1 MAAAALKRMTEAKGK
16 LILILA
22 LCNLLMIDHTNCQDT
37 ETTSSA
43 APAAPTNSAAPMEQA
58 APMDPVRSTD
68 TVDPKGEVD
77 AASLSG
83 LTSAAIPTNQAG
95 SLFTPTN
102 PVVTVSEA
110 VATMIPAN
118 ATVTTVVTNPTS
130 DSDANS
136 TAPASA
142 NTVASTPGS
151 SATSPQTES
160 SAPLQETTPA
170 PDTTTSSL
178 IPNELTETQGTFVSP
193 AQVHC
198 VSKEDIQ
205 DKDAIQLELKEETTC
220 EEFIQ
225 SILNVKHK
233 LCNDDSECS
242 IAIYQ
247 KPRSKNILISSSK
260 ITENPKDMASY
271 FNDENVKDQLGLM
284 TAAPH
289 WRKHSPSVLV
299 SLVITG
305 LLLAALLI
313 GGYCY
318 KNRVTGSSK
327 GERLNEDLY
336 QVDSDNQDGTLVS
349 VAPLHPPEPQG
360 KPSTNGDTQ
369 GTGKNQPPTSNTT
382 TTTNGHSAKQAP
394 VADTEL

>member
-1 MAAAALKRMTEAKGK
+1 MAAAALKRMNEAKGK
-16 LILILA
+16 LILVLA
-22 LCNLLMIDHTNCQDT
+22 LCNLLMIDHTNSPAAPTDP
-37 ETTSSA
+37 A
-43 APAAPTNSAAPMEQA
+43 APAAPTDPAAPA
-58 APMDPVRSTD
+58 APTDPAGSTGP
-68 TVDPKGEVD
+68 VDPKGEVD
-77 AASLSG
+77 TAE
-83 LTSAAIPTNQAG
+83 TTM
-95 SLFTPTN
+95 TPVNT
-102 PVVTVSEA
+102 
-110 VATMIPAN
+110 
-118 ATVTTVVTNPTS
+118 TVTIVDTSPTS

-142 NTVASTPGS
+142 STVASTPGS

-160 SAPLQETTPA
+160 IAQLQETTPA
-170 PDTTTSSL
+170 LDTTTSPL
-178 IPNELTETQGTFVSP
+178 IPNELTETQGPFILP

-198 VSKEDIQ
+198 VRKEDIQ
-205 DKDAIQLELKEETTC
+205 DKDAIQLELKKETTC
-220 EEFIQ
+220 EEFML

-233 LCNDDSECS
+233 LCNDDSDCS

-271 FNDENVKDQLGLM
+271 FNDEKVKDQLGLM

-318 KNRVTGSSK
+318 KKRMTGSSK

-336 QVDSDNQDGTLVS
+336 QVESDNQDGTLVS
-349 VAPLHPPEPQG
+349 VAPCTPVPQG
-360 KPSTNGDTQ
+360 SPAL
-369 GTGKNQPPTSNTT
+369 TGHAGHRQEPAPTSNT

>member
-1 MAAAALKRMTEAKGK
+1 MAAAALKRMNEAKGK
-16 LILILA
+16 LILVLA

-37 ETTSSA
+37 ETTIPA
-43 APAAPTNSAAPMEQA
+43 APAAPTDPAAPA
-58 APMDPVRSTD
+58 APTDPAAPAAPTDPAAPAAPTDPAGSTGP
-68 TVDPKGEVD
+68 VDPKGEVD
-77 AASLSG
+77 TAE
-83 LTSAAIPTNQAG
+83 TTM
-95 SLFTPTN
+95 TPVNT
-102 PVVTVSEA
+102 
-110 VATMIPAN
+110 
-118 ATVTTVVTNPTS
+118 TVTIVDTSPTS

-142 NTVASTPGS
+142 STVASTPGS

-160 SAPLQETTPA
+160 IAQDLS
-170 PDTTTSSL
+170 
-178 IPNELTETQGTFVSP
+178 VSP

-198 VSKEDIQ
+198 VRKEDIQ
-205 DKDAIQLELKEETTC
+205 DKDAIQLELKKETTC
-220 EEFIQ
+220 EEFML

-233 LCNDDSECS
+233 LCNDDSDCS

-271 FNDENVKDQLGLM
+271 FNDEKVKDQLGLM

-318 KNRVTGSSK
+318 KKRMTGSSK
-327 GERLNEDLY
+327 ERDWSNEDLY
-336 QVDSDNQDGTLVS
+336 QVESDNQDGTLVS
-349 VAPLHPPEPQG
+349 VAPCTPVPQG
-360 KPSTNGDTQ
+360 SPAL
-369 GTGKNQPPTSNTT
+369 TGHAGHRQEPAPTSNT